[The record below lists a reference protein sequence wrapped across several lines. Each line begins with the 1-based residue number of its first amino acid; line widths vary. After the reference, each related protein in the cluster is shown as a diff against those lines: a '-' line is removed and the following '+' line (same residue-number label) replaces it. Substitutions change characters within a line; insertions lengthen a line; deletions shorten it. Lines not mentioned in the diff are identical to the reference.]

1 MQTVTYDELDSALD
15 EAGVALGAAEIHG
28 VLCGAYAA
36 TLSFRPDNWID
47 ETLASA
53 EAVDRPLHVR
63 EVLAALCRET
73 AAQLSGPDMEFMP
86 LLPGDDVALDVRTT
100 ALAAWCSGF
109 MAGLGSVPVPPA
121 GWPDTV
127 REIVADLAEI
137 ARAAV
142 GDEDSEEESEASY
155 AELVEYLRASTQLV
169 HEELVDPRGEVA
181 DEDD

>member
-1 MQTVTYDELDSALD
+1 
-15 EAGVALGAAEIHG
+15 
-28 VLCGAYAA
+28 
-36 TLSFRPDNWID
+36 
-47 ETLASA
+47 
-53 EAVDRPLHVR
+53 
-63 EVLAALCRET
+63 
-73 AAQLSGPDMEFMP
+73 
-86 LLPGDDVALDVRTT
+86 
-100 ALAAWCSGF
+100 